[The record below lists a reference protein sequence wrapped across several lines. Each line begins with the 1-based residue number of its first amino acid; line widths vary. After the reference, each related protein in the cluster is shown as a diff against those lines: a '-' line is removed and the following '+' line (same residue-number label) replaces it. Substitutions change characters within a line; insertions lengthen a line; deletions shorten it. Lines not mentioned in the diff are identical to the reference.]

1 MRFAVVFFIVVM
13 MGASLLSSSPVAAQS
28 TTDNQR
34 IEAIEITG
42 NKRVAA
48 GTVLSYLPLR
58 VGDLVTAGSMN
69 TAVARLFDTDLF
81 EDISL
86 EMVDGVLRVTIAEN
100 PIINRVNIEGNDV
113 ITDEKLLE
121 FLDIQPRR
129 VYTRKMAIEGAQR
142 LLRVYQAGG
151 RYAAV
156 VEPQIIKLDENRID
170 LVFKVDEG
178 PLIKISSITF
188 SGNQLFSD
196 SKLKTVIA
204 SREKRWWAILSAT
217 DKYDEGRLEY
227 DARLLRQFYLARGY
241 ADINVTRV
249 RGGLLPDRTGFAV
262 TFLLE
267 EGLRYKVGDIEIT
280 SEIENIDLELMK
292 AQFDFGDDGWYDVR
306 ALEQGLLDI
315 TNELGNYGYAF
326 VDVLP

>member
-1 MRFAVVFFIVVM
+1 MRFAAVFFIVVM
-13 MGASLLSSSPVAAQS
+13 MGATLLSSSPVTAQS
-28 TTDNQR
+28 TTDIQR

-58 VGDLVTAGSMN
+58 VGDRVTAGSMN
-69 TAVARLFDTDLF
+69 TAGARLFDTDLF
-81 EDISL
+81 KDISL
-86 EMVDGVLRVTIAEN
+86 EMVDGVLRVTITEN

-170 LVFKVDEG
+170 LVFKVVE
-178 PLIKISSITF
+178 
-188 SGNQLFSD
+188 
-196 SKLKTVIA
+196 
-204 SREKRWWAILSAT
+204 LS
-217 DKYDEGRLEY
+217 
-227 DARLLRQFYLARGY
+227 LLH
-241 ADINVTRV
+241 I
-249 RGGLLPDRTGFAV
+249 
-262 TFLLE
+262 
-267 EGLRYKVGDIEIT
+267 
-280 SEIENIDLELMK
+280 
-292 AQFDFGDDGWYDVR
+292 
-306 ALEQGLLDI
+306 
-315 TNELGNYGYAF
+315 
-326 VDVLP
+326 

>member
-227 DARLLRQFYLARGY
+227 DARLLRQFYLAPAISPNKTISG
-241 ADINVTRV
+241 AL
-249 RGGLLPDRTGFAV
+249 GGTMATLLAAV
-262 TFLLE
+262 LLF
-267 EGLRYKVGDIEIT
+267 GPMDLL
-280 SEIENIDLELMK
+280 DLEFSISGEM
-292 AQFDFGDDGWYDVR
+292 V
-306 ALEQGLLDI
+306 LL
-315 TNELGNYGYAF
+315 
-326 VDVLP
+326 

>member
-1 MRFAVVFFIVVM
+1 MRFAAVFFIVVM
-13 MGASLLSSSPVAAQS
+13 MGASFLSSSPVTAQS

-178 PLIKISSITF
+178 PLIKIQVGPTP
-188 SGNQLFSD
+188 
-196 SKLKTVIA
+196 TRA
-204 SREKRWWAILSAT
+204 EKRRPSLLSLLGP
-217 DKYDEGRLEY
+217 EPLVRNRL
-227 DARLLRQFYLARGY
+227 
-241 ADINVTRV
+241 V
-249 RGGLLPDRTGFAV
+249 
-262 TFLLE
+262 
-267 EGLRYKVGDIEIT
+267 
-280 SEIENIDLELMK
+280 K
-292 AQFDFGDDGWYDVR
+292 APLKKR
-306 ALEQGLLDI
+306 
-315 TNELGNYGYAF
+315 
-326 VDVLP
+326 